1 MNISEGDPKDAIEK
15 AESIIRESRQIS
27 FHASLRILYHLGT
40 ALAFREAS
48 LDEIGEESPQAVILR
63 KFAEVVPE
71 GLIEFGPED
80 FHGDMKEELPIS
92 LNDQEIGI
100 IAEAVFALPDGSE
113 IVREYNLDPKG
124 IGVLNSHR
132 KRYVQSFL
140 SLLQTFTQNGGPD
153 HPELILR
160 GMQELDKS

>member
-1 MNISEGDPKDAIEK
+1 MSISEDDPKDAIEE
-15 AESIIRESRQIS
+15 AEEIIRESRQIS
-27 FHASLRILYHLGT
+27 FHAPLRILYHLGT

-71 GLIEFGPED
+71 ELIELGSED
-80 FHGDMKEELPIS
+80 FHGDMKEELPILLS
-92 LNDQEIGI
+92 DREIGV
-100 IAEAVFALPDGSE
+100 IAEAVFALPDGNE
-113 IVREYNLDPKG
+113 IVRDFNLDPQSRAVMNIHK
-124 IGVLNSHR
+124 
-132 KRYVQSFL
+132 KRHVQSFL
-140 SLLQTFTQNGGPD
+140 FFLQIFTQNGGPD